1 MYRAIIRR
9 ASRGVETALI
19 GGVGATVFVLLGIP
33 AGAVLGAILA
43 TAGASL
49 AGRRLGWPNAAR
61 TIMFMVMGYSAGASA
76 TPSAI
81 KAALLWPLSLAALLA
96 STGVM
101 WFAGWLVYRRMSS
114 TDGRTAFYAA
124 APGALS
130 TVLALAEQ
138 QGADLR
144 KVAVAQSMRLLI
156 LVSLSP
162 LASAT
167 GHLALPP
174 LGEPALIQGLW
185 GWAAALAAVLAGL
198 GIIARVRWP
207 SAPFLGA
214 LLGSIALHATGVI
227 HAVPSPQALQVA
239 GAVLGSLIGS
249 RFSGLRFRDIARE
262 SPAVLALVGVMV
274 LVGAPIGVLVGT
286 AVGVGPLAG
295 MMAFAPGSME
305 VMVAVSLTLNAHPAY
320 VAAHHLARTFMLIA
334 VMPALAVLTRR
345 RTPPGVE

>member
-1 MYRAIIRR
+1 MARR
-9 ASRGVETALI
+9 ASQGIETALI
-19 GGVGATVFVLLGIP
+19 GGIGATAFVLLGIP

-49 AGRRLGWPNAAR
+49 AGRRLGWPNAVR
-61 TIMFMVMGYSAGASA
+61 TAMFMVMGYSAGASA
-76 TPSAI
+76 TSSAI
-81 KAALLWPLSLAALLA
+81 HAALLWPLSLLALLA
-96 STGVM
+96 ATGAM
-101 WFAGWLVYRRMSS
+101 WFAGWLVYRRLSS

-156 LVSLSP
+156 LVCLSP
-162 LASAT
+162 LASAA
-167 GHLALPP
+167 GHPAIIPPGDPP
-174 LGEPALIQGLW
+174 LIVGLW
-185 GWAAALAAVLAGL
+185 GWAAALAAVLAGWA
-198 GIIARVRWP
+198 IITRLRWP
-207 SAPFLGA
+207 AAPFLGA
-214 LLGSIALHATGVI
+214 LLGSIALHSTGVI
-227 HAVPSPQALQVA
+227 HAVPSPETLLAA
-239 GAVLGSLIGS
+239 GAALGALIGS
-249 RFSGLRFRDIARE
+249 RFSGLRFSDIARE

-274 LVGAPIGVLVGT
+274 LIGAPVGALVGT

-334 VMPALAVLTRR
+334 VMPALAILTGRR
-345 RTPPGVE
+345 APPSKT